1 MKNIVKKKK
10 KPFVAHPLSDRE
22 IINDFKEEFGIKRFN
37 EANVA
42 QIVESIGYWWIGRD
56 PHKTDGRYFIA
67 MPSEVATL
75 FGEIILIRNRYEF
88 LIDIAIDLL
97 DGRLSKKDIK
107 TWMPIQTTAEDRIH
121 SFQEIDKGFRK
132 KMEKDMKKRMNHFL
146 KG

>member
-1 MKNIVKKKK
+1 MKNIAKKKK

-42 QIVESIGYWWIGRD
+42 RVVESIGYWWIGRD
-56 PHKTDGRYFIA
+56 PHKTDARYLIA
-67 MPSEVATL
+67 MPSEVAVL
-75 FGEIILIRNRYEF
+75 FGEVILIRNRYEF

-107 TWMPIQTTAEDRIH
+107 TWIPTPTTAEDRIR
-121 SFQEIDKGFRK
+121 SFEEIDKGFRK
-132 KMEKDMKKRMNHFL
+132 KMEQDMKKRMDYHF
-146 KG
+146 KN